1 MSELESS
8 GKSRRVRNAIVVVVI
23 LLAAVALNP
32 SKQRHDDALR
42 KKVADQSPIAGML
55 GLGRIMSWTTSYH
68 SLGIASYTTSDDRVI
83 SVGALGIVYVRLPR
97 GG

>member
-1 MSELESS
+1 MNDLETT

-23 LLAAVALNP
+23 LLVAVALNP
-32 SKQRHDDALR
+32 GKRRHDDALR
-42 KKVADQSPIAGML
+42 QKVADQSPIAGML
-55 GLGRIMSWTTSYH
+55 GIGRIMTWTTSYH

-83 SVGALGIVYVRLPR
+83 SVGALGLVYVRLPR